1 MLDNQYY
8 HRYPYCF
15 FFSLVRGDSPGRAER
30 TLTPIA
36 CLPARVPINLYYTH
50 TVLPCSLGEWLISA
64 LISMTQHPWASLPG
78 RLHRI
83 EKSLQ
88 LLNCDATPESLRPL
102 LAP

>member
-1 MLDNQYY
+1 MKFL
-8 HRYPYCF
+8 
-15 FFSLVRGDSPGRAER
+15 FSFVQGDSPVRAERIR

-36 CLPARVPINLYYTH
+36 CLHEYYLL
-50 TVLPCSLGEWLISA
+50 VLHIPHVALLLGEWPIPA

-78 RLHRI
+78 RMHRI

-88 LLNCDATPESLRPL
+88 LLNCDATPDSLRPL